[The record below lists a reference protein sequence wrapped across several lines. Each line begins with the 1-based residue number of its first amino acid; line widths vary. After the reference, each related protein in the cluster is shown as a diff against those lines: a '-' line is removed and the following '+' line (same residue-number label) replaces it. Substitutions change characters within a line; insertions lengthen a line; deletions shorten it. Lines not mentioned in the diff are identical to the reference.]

1 MVERTGWVKTEAQA
15 NSSSKSATT
24 EVDPENVSRLTE
36 LITRYWLVVL
46 ASEWIILL
54 CFLAA
59 AGSVETKQ
67 Q

>member
-36 LITRYWLVVL
+36 LITLVL
-46 ASEWIILL
+46 AGRLRLGMDYFAL
-54 CFLAA
+54 CSGCCGLR
-59 AGSVETKQ
+59 
-67 Q
+67 